1 MKAQRM
7 HSRRPGML
15 HAPRNPLSAG
25 SPPPGAR
32 GRAPTASAPPAAGVR
47 RVARPLGRQRWLCA
61 QRLQPPTGFEAHPQA
76 DRGRTSDGLPDG
88 AVSEEVREGQRGA
101 LALGCAALA
110 CWSLAPVHD
119 APHQP
124 RPQGC
129 RHHFL
134 AVATPLSMRR
144 CWSGAWC
151 LWLVAAMLTGAARG
165 GDALTV
171 AVLGWRGCAG
181 AGAELFRVGCSCL
194 HQRSR
199 LRSAAPVRL
208 RMDGGRE
215 GRRRRRD
222 EDEVQGR
229 RRAIDA
235 ENTLGSRGYK
245 EWLLLTVAIGF
256 IACALLVRTL
266 VSADRACKCIW
277 TRRLRVI
284 KGAREE
290 ARKRGRGKGGTRS
303 IERRC
308 RHVHRRGR
316 VYR

>member
-1 MKAQRM
+1 LAASVGCARSGCNRPRASRPIPRRTGGAPATGCQTGRYQRKCARDRGGR
-7 HSRRPGML
+7 SRSVVPRSPAGASRPYTTL
-15 HAPRNPLSAG
+15 RT
-25 SPPPGAR
+25 SPVR
-32 GRAPTASAPPAAGVR
+32 RAAG
-47 RVARPLGRQRWLCA
+47 
-61 QRLQPPTGFEAHPQA
+61 TIF
-76 DRGRTSDGLPDG
+76 S
-88 AVSEEVREGQRGA
+88 S
-101 LALGCAALA
+101 
-110 CWSLAPVHD
+110 SLV
-119 APHQP
+119 
-124 RPQGC
+124 
-129 RHHFL
+129 

>member
-1 MKAQRM
+1 MRAAAATAHGLRGPSPGGPGAHQRRAA
-7 HSRRPGML
+7 RRGGIRGSARGTEGGARARLCRARLLEPRARTRRS
-15 HAPRNPLSAG
+15 APAPSAG
-25 SPPPGAR
+25 LP
-32 GRAPTASAPPAAGVR
+32 APFS
-47 RVARPLGRQRWLCA
+47 L
-61 QRLQPPTGFEAHPQA
+61 
-76 DRGRTSDGLPDG
+76 
-88 AVSEEVREGQRGA
+88 VS
-101 LALGCAALA
+101 
-110 CWSLAPVHD
+110 
-119 APHQP
+119 
-124 RPQGC
+124 
-129 RHHFL
+129 
-134 AVATPLSMRR
+134 VATPLSMRR